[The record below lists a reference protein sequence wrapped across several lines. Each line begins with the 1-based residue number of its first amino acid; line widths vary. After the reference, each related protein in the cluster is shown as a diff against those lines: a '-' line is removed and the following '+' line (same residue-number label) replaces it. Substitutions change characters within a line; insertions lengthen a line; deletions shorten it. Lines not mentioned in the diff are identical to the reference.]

1 NRQIALAE
9 LGFQRFK
16 ASLAARARTLAF
28 ASFAAGQKER
38 AAREGSQRVQA
49 LREVVVQRDPAGVTP
64 LLETRILEANALTA
78 DQRSVEAA
86 LEALSANIEL
96 NLLRRERP
104 DAAVEIARG
113 EQKFIPALPLEDL
126 LAAARTNSYEL
137 RTRQI
142 ELEQ

>member
-28 ASFAAGQKER
+28 ASFAAGQKES
-38 AAREGSQRVQA
+38 AAREVSQRVQA

-78 DQRSVEAA
+78 ERKAVEAA
-86 LEALSANIEL
+86 LEAQSANLEL
-96 NLLRRERP
+96 NML
-104 DAAVEIARG
+104 RG
-113 EQKFIPALPLEDL
+113 ERVDAKV
-126 LAAARTNSYEL
+126 
-137 RTRQI
+137 QI
-142 ELEQ
+142 